1 MIVFKKD
8 CQGGYLSCPEYDI
21 GFEVEDN
28 SVILFDGQNIL
39 HGVTQFQNLT
49 RLSYRYSIVYYTL
62 QQIWNCL
69 PLNEEIIR
77 IRKLHLKRE
86 QRRSKEEVKYSDL
99 NIYKRQNEIR
109 KTNSKGHL

>member
-1 MIVFKKD
+1 MEIVNWQTCPK

-39 HGVTQFQNLT
+39 HGVTPFEHLT

-77 IRKLHLKRE
+77 IRKIHLKRE
-86 QRRSKEEVKYSDL
+86 QRRSKEEITLSEL
-99 NIYKRQNEIR
+99 NIK
-109 KTNSKGHL
+109 